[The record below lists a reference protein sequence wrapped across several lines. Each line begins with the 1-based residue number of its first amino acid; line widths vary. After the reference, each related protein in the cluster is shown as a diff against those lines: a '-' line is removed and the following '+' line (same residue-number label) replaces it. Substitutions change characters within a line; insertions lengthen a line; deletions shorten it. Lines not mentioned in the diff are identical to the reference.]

1 MCKHLKTTDNA
12 TLVLRRA
19 ELSGETCGD
28 DRPQMPEAMHL
39 LNSLPDSI
47 KGCLLEAARLCG
59 SSAGLAQKNLL
70 NQWHM
75 QVCCSPHT
83 P

>member
-1 MCKHLKTTDNA
+1 
-12 TLVLRRA
+12 
-19 ELSGETCGD
+19 
-28 DRPQMPEAMHL
+28 MPEAMQL

-59 SSAGLAQKNLL
+59 AQAGLAQKNLL

-75 QVCCSPHT
+75 QVALFLLAIVHPLLSPGRPSLSCSEASGP
-83 P
+83 